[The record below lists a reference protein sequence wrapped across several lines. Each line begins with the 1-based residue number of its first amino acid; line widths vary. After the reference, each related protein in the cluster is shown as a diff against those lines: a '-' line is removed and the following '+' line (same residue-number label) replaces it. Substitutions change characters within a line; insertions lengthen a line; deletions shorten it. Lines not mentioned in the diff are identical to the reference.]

1 MRTLDAAGSQAIG
14 HDVKHSAFTHRVGS
28 VAGRDFVKKCMLGYM
43 RCCTQQRCTSP
54 TLTRTRVRTS

>member
-28 VAGRDFVKKCMLGYM
+28 VAGRDFVKKCMRGGT
-43 RCCTQQRCTSP
+43 CGVAHSNAAQAP
-54 TLTRTRVRTS
+54 H